1 MEVEYEYDEGNWQPE
16 VSSQQSAARAGNSE
30 ELETINL
37 TSIYLDLT
45 TSDLPTFRPLDVFS
59 YLCPS
64 NIHLRMV
71 SVNNVSVLFGSF
83 ILLDEVSFLITRQE
97 RIGLTGRNGAGKSTL
112 MKIIA
117 GMQDPTSGSVERPR
131 ELTVGYLEQQMAVSD
146 TTTVMEE
153 TLTAFAEI
161 RALEQEIADVTRE
174 IAERTDYESDSYHNL
189 CDRLH
194 SAGERHQLLGGNDY
208 TALAR
213 QTLAGLGFNPE
224 EFNRPTRELSG
235 GWRMRVELAK
245 ILLRKP
251 DLILLD
257 EPTNHLDIES
267 IIWLEG
273 FLETYPGAVIL
284 VSHDRTFLDNVTR
297 RTIEI
302 SLGKIYD
309 YRVPYTQYTVL
320 RRERREQQTAAYRN
334 QKKMIEDT
342 EKFIERF
349 RYKPTKAVQVQSKIK
364 QLKKLERIEIEDED
378 TSAMNIRFSPAPRS
392 GTVVVEADE
401 ASKRYGD
408 HLVLDRISLKI
419 ERGEKVA
426 FVGRNGEGKTTLARM
441 ILGQIDHE
449 GTVKRGHNVSIGYF
463 AQNQDELLNDELTVF
478 ETVDRIARG
487 DIRTRLRDI
496 LGAFLFHGDDIDK
509 KVKVLSGGE
518 RSRLAIVQLLLEPY
532 NLLLLDEPTNHLDI
546 RSKEILKQALIK
558 FDGTLIVV
566 SHDRDF
572 LDGLVNKVYEFRHR
586 KIRTHLGGIDEFL
599 RWRKIESLRE
609 LEMRSAPGVK
619 KGGAAA
625 RAGGKAGAAGS
636 NQGMT
641 GGKAGVAGSS
651 ASAAGNRRGA
661 ADSKAGAPGSNPG
674 MTGGKASAAGR
685 RGAPDSKAVATG
697 DKPGTAGGGASVAGN
712 RKTKSSP
719 LPNGNTAGSRTGG
732 NRAAKPESSQE
743 NEAAPATASTGR
755 DTSQQSSK
763 MLYLEKKE
771 TERVYRR
778 LQRET
783 QKWETE
789 ITGIEKEI
797 AEMDARIAAGDS
809 SAMNDAAFFSLYEE
823 RKKKLEALMQ
833 SWEEAHGELENFM
846 TEYMNNNDN
855 I

>member
-1 MEVEYEYDEGNWQPE
+1 
-16 VSSQQSAARAGNSE
+16 
-30 ELETINL
+30 
-37 TSIYLDLT
+37 
-45 TSDLPTFRPLDVFS
+45 
-59 YLCPS
+59 
-64 NIHLRMV
+64 MV
-71 SVNNVSVLFGSF
+71 SVNNVSLLFGSF
-83 ILLDEVSFLITRQE
+83 VLLDEVSFLITRQE

-117 GMQDPTSGSVERPR
+117 GLQEPTSGAVERPR
-131 ELTVGYLEQQMAVSD
+131 ELTVGYLEQQMKVSD
-146 TTTVMEE
+146 TTTVLEE
-153 TLTAFAEI
+153 ALMAFAEL
-161 RALEQEIADVTRE
+161 RSLEQDIDDMTLE
-174 IAERTDYESDSYHNL
+174 IAERTDYETDSYHQL
-189 CDRLH
+189 LDRMH
-194 SAGERHQLLGGNDY
+194 TAGERHSILGGSDY
-208 TALAR
+208 VALAG
-213 QTLAGLGFNPE
+213 QTLNGLGFSAK

-273 FLETYPGAVIL
+273 FLETYPGAVVL

-309 YRVPYTQYTVL
+309 YRVPYTKYTVL

-334 QKKMIEDT
+334 QQKMIDDT

-401 ASKRYGD
+401 ASKRYGS
-408 HLVLDRISLKI
+408 HLVLDRVSMKI

-441 ILGQIDHE
+441 ILGQVDFE
-449 GTVKRGHNVSIGYF
+449 GTLKRGHNVNIGYF
-463 AQNQDELLNDELTVF
+463 AQNQDELLNDDMTVF
-478 ETVDRIARG
+478 ETVDRIAVG

-496 LGAFLFHGDDIDK
+496 LGAFLFHGEDIDK

-546 RSKEILKQALIK
+546 RSKEILKQALKK

-572 LDGLVNKVYEFRHR
+572 LDGLVEKVYEFRHR
-586 KIRTHLGGIDEFL
+586 KIRTHLGGIAEFL
-599 RWRKIESLRE
+599 RARKIESLRE
-609 LEMRSAPGVK
+609 LERKSPETG
-619 KGGAAA
+619 KGSPMTGKGRGTQAKDSPPAGNGSPPAGNESPAAEKN
-625 RAGGKAGAAGS
+625 GPPAANG

-641 GGKAGVAGSS
+641 KVVSRA
-651 ASAAGNRRGA
+651 
-661 ADSKAGAPGSNPG
+661 
-674 MTGGKASAAGR
+674 
-685 RGAPDSKAVATG
+685 
-697 DKPGTAGGGASVAGN
+697 KPGITY
-712 RKTKSSP
+712 
-719 LPNGNTAGSRTGG
+719 
-732 NRAAKPESSQE
+732 Q
-743 NEAAPATASTGR
+743 
-755 DTSQQSSK
+755 
-763 MLYLEKKE
+763 EKKE
-771 TERVYRR
+771 NERVHRR
-778 LQRET
+778 LQK
-783 QKWETE
+783 QVTE
-789 ITGIEKEI
+789 AEAQITATEHEI
-797 AEMDARIAAGDS
+797 AEMDARLASGDPAVIS
-809 SAMNDAAFFSLYEE
+809 DPAFYSAYEE
-823 RKKKLEALMQ
+823 KKKRLEALMEQ
-833 SWEEAHGELENFM
+833 WENAHTELESFQA
-846 TEYMNNNDN
+846 EYMNNNDTV
-855 I
+855 